1 MEYPS
6 LPPGLLTT
14 TQAAQA
20 CGVTPATIR
29 DWIRRGILHRAG
41 GSPRRPYYRVDDVTT
56 AKTAAKPTRQGQR
69 SEAA

>member
-29 DWIRRGILHRAG
+29 DWVRRRILHPAG
-41 GSPRRPYYRVDDVTT
+41 GSPRRPYYRVDDVT
-56 AKTAAKPTRQGQR
+56 AAQTAAKPSRPGQR